1 MPSEIA
7 PSDPSHPQPS
17 ASPPRPPPPTH
28 ASPNPTSKA
37 SSSSSDANIKSILE
51 TGCRRSEALGLSST
65 SRLTDAD
72 VQRLAQQDGI
82 PEDTPMDGSSSTDEH
97 TPDERTAI
105 VARERAARANGDGEY
120 GTTAEGTKRV
130 RSRNSQLSL
139 TRARSRAQSQQSQ
152 SRQRRG
158 SAVPTLVNNQQIN
171 GREKEESWWK
181 KQLEKY
187 GSLELENKGSVA
199 RDHLALE
206 RTFLAWLR
214 TSLAFASIG
223 IAITQLFRLNT
234 TISPAE
240 GSVPEPTASA
250 IHFRS
255 LGKPLGAA
263 FLGISIVVL
272 LIGFHRYFEAQ
283 YWVTKGKFPASRGS
297 IAIVA
302 AVAGALMVTSLV
314 VVVVVE
320 PRARPQHP
328 RTTLL
333 PTSTA
338 PPAASPT
345 SPSNH
350 REIAHAVALWAYVT
364 PDARDLNL
372 QPGDAISVTEF
383 VNAEWW
389 LGKNIRTGEEGVFP
403 SNYIRRENFPSPLAQ
418 AQAQPQ
424 NNAYFGDQKQAHQY
438 HQPGPSDPYSNPLPP
453 VAIAEGQQQQ
463 GGEEKPNKAGE
474 MGKKFGSKLGNAAI
488 FGAGATIGG
497 NIVNSIF

>member
-1 MPSEIA
+1 MPTEIA
-7 PSDPSHPQPS
+7 PSDPSAHPQPIVS
-17 ASPPRPPPPTH
+17 QPPPPPSH
-28 ASPNPTSKA
+28 ATANPATPSAAKL
-37 SSSSSDANIKSILE
+37 SSSPLAANITSILE
-51 TGCRRSEALGLSST
+51 TGRRRSEALGLEST
-65 SRLTDAD
+65 ARLTEAD
-72 VQRLAQQDGI
+72 VQRLALRDGI
-82 PEDTPMDGSSSTDEH
+82 ATAPAATTDTPMDGSSSTDEH

-130 RSRNSQLSL
+130 RSRSSQLSL

-158 SAVPTLVNNQQIN
+158 SAAPTSANNNQHAI
-171 GREKEESWWK
+171 GEEREEPWWK

-240 GSVPEPTASA
+240 GTTPEATASA

-272 LIGFHRYFEAQ
+272 MIGFHRYFEAQ
-283 YWVTKGKFPASRGS
+283 HWVTKGKFPASRGS
-297 IAIVA
+297 IALVA

-314 VVVVVE
+314 VVVIVE
-320 PRARPQHP
+320 PRAR
-328 RTTLL
+328 
-333 PTSTA
+333 
-338 PPAASPT
+338 
-345 SPSNH
+345 
-350 REIAHAVALWAYVT
+350 
-364 PDARDLNL
+364 
-372 QPGDAISVTEF
+372 
-383 VNAEWW
+383 
-389 LGKNIRTGEEGVFP
+389 
-403 SNYIRRENFPSPLAQ
+403 
-418 AQAQPQ
+418 
-424 NNAYFGDQKQAHQY
+424 
-438 HQPGPSDPYSNPLPP
+438 
-453 VAIAEGQQQQ
+453 
-463 GGEEKPNKAGE
+463 
-474 MGKKFGSKLGNAAI
+474 
-488 FGAGATIGG
+488 
-497 NIVNSIF
+497 